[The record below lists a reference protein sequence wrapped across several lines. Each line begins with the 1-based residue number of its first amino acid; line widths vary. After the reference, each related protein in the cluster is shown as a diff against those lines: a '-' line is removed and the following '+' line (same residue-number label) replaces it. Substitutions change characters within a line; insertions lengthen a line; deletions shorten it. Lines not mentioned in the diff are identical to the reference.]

1 MPVFRVERNRNYTTM
16 SNYHLR
22 DKDLSLKA
30 KGLLSMCLSLTESW
44 DYSVNGLVAISKEGR
59 DAILSAVRELEQAG
73 YIVRSRER
81 DERGCLRGAEY
92 AIYEVPQSPETDSP
106 ALEKPTQAIPTLDN
120 PAQEN
125 PAQLRTDQSNTK
137 TINNAEKKAVRH
149 RYGSYENVLLSDI
162 EMEQLRAE
170 FPMDYQNRIERMS
183 EYIACTGRGYKNYL
197 AALRSWARRE
207 KPERPKYS
215 HADYTFKEGESL

>member
-73 YIVRSRER
+73 YVVRSRER

-106 ALEKPTQAIPTLDN
+106 ALEKPTQATANLI
-120 PAQEN
+120 
-125 PAQLRTDQSNTK
+125 
-137 TINNAEKKAVRH
+137 I
-149 RYGSYENVLLSDI
+149 
-162 EMEQLRAE
+162 
-170 FPMDYQNRIERMS
+170 
-183 EYIACTGRGYKNYL
+183 
-197 AALRSWARRE
+197 W
-207 KPERPKYS
+207 
-215 HADYTFKEGESL
+215 

>member
-73 YIVRSRER
+73 YVVRSRER

-92 AIYEVPQSPETDSP
+92 AIYEVPQSHETDSP

-137 TINNAEKKAVRH
+137 TINDGDKKAVRH
-149 RYGSYENVLLSDI
+149 RYGSYGNVLLSDI